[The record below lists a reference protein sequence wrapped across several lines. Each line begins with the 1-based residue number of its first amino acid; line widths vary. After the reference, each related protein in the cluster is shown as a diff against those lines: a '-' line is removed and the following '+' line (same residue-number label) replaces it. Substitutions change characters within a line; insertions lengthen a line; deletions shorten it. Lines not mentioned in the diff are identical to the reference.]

1 MSSAPADREAHV
13 DRSGAGTPA
22 SEEPGETVMGATG
35 QPAGDGVRSDGADA
49 PLTFDRHLVLEQLGG
64 WRGMVDAT
72 LPTVAFIVANSLG
85 GLRTGVWTA
94 LGTALLVFVLRLVRR
109 ESVQQAVS
117 GLFAVGIAV
126 AIAAASGQAR
136 DFFVLG
142 IVRNAAIGIVL
153 LGSIA
158 FRWPLV
164 GVVAE
169 FLAPSHV
176 GAMATHTPL
185 GLRRRMDRARAT
197 LHRRPDIDPE
207 TGRPE
212 ADPEPE
218 RHWRED
224 PRLLRAYSWLT
235 VLWGGVFVVRAV
247 VQGLLYRVSEDD
259 VTALGTVSL
268 VLGLPVTAAEILVTL
283 WVVSRLHRHR
293 SRESADPAGERPAPP
308 AETA

>member
-1 MSSAPADREAHV
+1 VDSTRDDAPATEA
-13 DRSGAGTPA
+13 
-22 SEEPGETVMGATG
+22 PGEATMSAAG
-35 QPAGDGVRSDGADA
+35 EGTRPAPAADAVQEDA

-72 LPTVAFIVANSLG
+72 LPTVAFVVANSLD
-85 GLRTGVWTA
+85 GLRTGIWAA
-94 LGTALLVFVLRLVRR
+94 LGAAVLVFLLRLVRR

-142 IVRNAAIGIVL
+142 IVRNAALGAVL

-158 FRWPLV
+158 LRRPLV

-169 FLAPSHV
+169 FLAPSHL
-176 GAMATHTPL
+176 GAMAGHSLP
-185 GLRRRMDRARAT
+185 GLRRRLDRARAT
-197 LHRRPDIDPE
+197 LHPGAEEPARDPAVARRDP
-207 TGRPE
+207 
-212 ADPEPE
+212 DPEPE

-224 PRLLRAYSWLT
+224 PRMLRAYSWLT
-235 VLWGGVFVVRAV
+235 VLWGGVFLVRAL
-247 VQGLLYRVSEDD
+247 VQWVLYRMSEDD

-268 VLGLPVTAAEILVTL
+268 MLGLPVTALEIVITL

-293 SRESADPAGERPAPP
+293 STADR
-308 AETA
+308 

>member
-1 MSSAPADREAHV
+1 MSAPGDRADR
-13 DRSGAGTPA
+13 PA
-22 SEEPGETVMGATG
+22 
-35 QPAGDGVRSDGADA
+35 PAADPAAQDDAA
-49 PLTFDRHLVLEQLGG
+49 PLFDRHLVLDQLGG

-85 GLRTGVWTA
+85 GLRTGVWAA
-94 LGTALLVFVLRLVRR
+94 LGAAVLVFLLRLVRR
-109 ESVQQAVS
+109 ESVQQAFS

-142 IVRNAAIGIVL
+142 IVRNVALGGVL
-153 LGSIA
+153 LASIA

-169 FLAPSHV
+169 FLAPSHL
-176 GAMATHTPL
+176 GAMASHSLP
-185 GLRRRMDRARAT
+185 GLRGRLDRARAT
-197 LHRRPDIDPE
+197 LHPGALVPAVDPA
-207 TGRPE
+207 TGARD
-212 ADPEPE
+212 ADPQAE

-224 PRLLRAYSWLT
+224 PRMLRAYAWLT
-235 VLWGGVFVVRAV
+235 VMWGGVFLVRGL
-247 VQGLLYRVSEDD
+247 VQWLLYRISEDD

-268 VLGLPVTAAEILVTL
+268 VLGLPVTAVEIVVTL

-293 SRESADPAGERPAPP
+293 SAEARATGSGPAGEEPTGR
-308 AETA
+308 TA